1 MDDLSQFPKYQWSYF
16 VGSNRNEQ
24 YVIRSSDIDDFNTRI
39 AEIKE
44 MVKDQVD
51 ASWVQEPIKS
61 GAVAPTQI
69 PLQGMCPIHSVAM
82 TTGKKGT
89 PYHKDAQGRF
99 CFGKKTETA
108 PDGWVTFAR

>member
-51 ASWVQEPIKS
+51 ASRVDN
-61 GAVAPTQI
+61 PTPSVTQAI
-69 PLQGMCPIHSVAM
+69 QVPLQGMCSIHKVPM
-82 TTGKKGT
+82 IQGKKKM
-89 PYHKDAQGRF
+89 YHKDEQGRF
-99 CFGKKTETA
+99 CFGVVSEKN